1 MRRITIFLA
10 ILFISL
16 VSLTLLI
23 VAGMYVFAAAQ
34 QLPYSWMSGMWSGS
48 ISGMMGGNSQRA
60 VQNPSLPYF
69 GFALI
74 VLVSFAIVG
83 ITGAAYY
90 TALPELKTGI
100 APVVSENTLEG
111 HDEKKKADR
120 TPLASVVKTLT
131 NDERKIVEVLL
142 AHGGKYLQKYIRT
155 EAGLSRLQTHR
166 VVARLAERRIV
177 MLERTGNTNQV
188 LLVDWLMK

>member
-1 MRRITIFLA
+1 M
-10 ILFISL
+10 
-16 VSLTLLI
+16 
-23 VAGMYVFAAAQ
+23 
-34 QLPYSWMSGMWSGS
+34 
-48 ISGMMGGNSQRA
+48 SGMMGGNSQRS

-90 TALPELKTGI
+90 TALPEIKTGI

-120 TPLASVVKTLT
+120 APLASVVKTLT

-166 VVARLAERRIV
+166 VVARLAERGIV

-188 LLVDWLMK
+188 LLVDWLVK